1 MVALANVFTYFEELM
16 NDENETVR
24 RTDGGHIVSQEVQR
38 ISREEV
44 RAAIK
49 RMKSGKTVR
58 PDDIPIK
65 ARAVDQIV

>member
-1 MVALANVFTYFEELM
+1 M

-24 RTDGGHIVSQEVQR
+24 RTDGGPIVSQEVQR
-38 ISREEV
+38 IRREEV

-49 RMKSGKTVR
+49 KMKSGKTVR

-65 ARAVDQIV
+65 ERAVDQIV